1 MIRIIDLRLTQGTYL
16 HVFLLLQLEYV
27 HVELLLQLLV
37 GVVDAELLE
46 RVDLE
51 GFKAVDVQH
60 SDELVDFLGGF

>member
-1 MIRIIDLRLTQGTYL
+1 MIRIIDLRFTLGTYL

-51 GFKAVDVQH
+51 GFKTVDVQH
-60 SDELVDFLGGF
+60 SDELMDFLGGF